1 MATAHS
7 SRSAAGVGLSTS
19 HLPSGSYTWDP
30 LCNSREEPTPQCLL
44 RARRDIMDIFAA
56 PPAGVFI
63 APEENDITRIEAL
76 VVGPPETPYEGGFF
90 YFLVKCPPEYPNQPP
105 RVRIM
110 TTGGGQVSLNP
121 NFHPGG
127 KVCLSIL
134 GTSPGPAWT
143 PALSI
148 ESVLV
153 SIQSIMAENPYYNHP
168 QFRVELTA
176 DDVCRYNAIVQ
187 HETIRVAVC
196 DAVQACLDDEAAVGS
211 VVSSCTPPPTA
222 LREVIF
228 ETFAESYDRYEAAVK
243 ARLEMTGCP
252 MNDPFGITRGR
263 YDYKTLLRRLQD
275 LNDRV
280 KRRNEISPEKND

>member
-1 MATAHS
+1 MSSEQPMATAHS
-7 SRSAAGVGLSTS
+7 SRSAASIGLSTS
-19 HLPSGSYTWDP
+19 HLPSGSYSWDP
-30 LCNSREEPTPQCLL
+30 LCSSTREEPTPQCLL

-90 YFLVKCPPEYPNQPP
+90 HFLVKCPPEYPNQPP

-121 NFHPGG
+121 NFHPDG

-168 QFRVELTA
+168 QFRVELTP

-187 HETIRVAVC
+187 HETVRVAVC

-211 VVSSCTPPPTA
+211 VVSSCTPPPAA

-263 YDYKTLLRRLQD
+263 YGYKTLL
-275 LNDRV
+275 
-280 KRRNEISPEKND
+280 